1 MNQLILWRKMIVFII
16 LFLFSPFFSAWSGEY
31 SNTGFYYPLKDDN
44 PDFEQCG
51 RWLERPTSSGGCY
64 PSSGVYH
71 TGSDMMA
78 SLGTNVYAISDG
90 VVKIRST
97 NDWGSGNV
105 ALLIEHKTI
114 EDGDFRA
121 LYGHIVSN
129 KNVGDEVRAGEK
141 IGEIGSW
148 NGGDHLHFGI
158 LSPGLNLPFNASY
171 FGRWFDSE
179 YGVPNGSGYYDN
191 GFVDPIWFISYKT
204 SNNWISK
211 SEIDSADLVSPIIQT
226 NPHFLDLCIRAYPDS
241 RCTGILNYIE
251 CAKEKNSNC
260 IPISSDHSSCPEC
273 AGGDSSGG
281 GPSNPNINSTDIHIT
296 HCKIRPYKE
305 GSWHHEVDVDMA
317 PGQTFEFEI
326 EGRVRNKSNY
336 DLDDVDIDYCFVK
349 DDKDFDVSSQDRMRL
364 DDDQVDIKEGDKES
378 KHTRRSWVTIAS
390 DLSEITVETDDRG
403 SFDLPITQENLD
415 DEEITLYFYLDVETE
430 DEEDRDVSDEAKTD
444 EYGKLEIHL
453 NLPQPPPA
461 DLNLSVPSDQRY
473 VGDAIKNVFTGK
485 AIEIPVVVQ
494 MSGQDTI
501 VSYPDISLVLTGPEF
516 QSPQTLTSMSANYS
530 DLNAD
535 GEDVLTVQISS
546 INIPGDYYLKVCI
559 DPQEYITETN
569 ENDNCNYVHF
579 VVKKR
584 KSLAPINYL
593 LFQSN

>member
-1 MNQLILWRKMIVFII
+1 LNQLILWRKMIVFII

-305 GSWHHEVDVDMA
+305 GSWHEEVDVDMA
-317 PGQTFEFEI
+317 PGQVYDI
-326 EGRVRNKSNY
+326 EMEVRVRNKSNH
-336 DLDDVDIDYCFVK
+336 DLQDIDVDYLVVKDKKDFNPDKRYRLEDEDVDID
-349 DDKDFDVSSQDRMRL
+349 
-364 DDDQVDIKEGDKES
+364 EGEKES
-378 KHTRRSWVTIAS
+378 KHSGRIRISISA
-390 DLSEITVETDDRG
+390 DLKTITVAG
-403 SFDLPITQENLD
+403 KHSFSFSITEQNRREK
-415 DEEITLYFYLDVETE
+415 EITLYFYTDIETE
-430 DEEDRDVSDEAKTD
+430 DGDDRDVSDENKSD
-444 EYGKLEIHL
+444 ERGKLEIHL
-453 NLPQPPPA
+453 NLPEPPPA
-461 DLNLSVPSDQRY
+461 VLNLIVPSEQEYNHDLSQR
-473 VGDAIKNVFTGK
+473 VF
-485 AIEIPVVVQ
+485 INQDFEIPVKIEK
-494 MSGQDTI
+494 SGLANLTNYPE
-501 VSYPDISLVLTGPEF
+501 VSFVLSGPEF
-516 QSPQTLTSMSANYS
+516 EKPQKLDLLWADYAN
-530 DLNAD
+530 LNSN
-535 GEDVLTVQISS
+535 GEDIVNIEIDAISTAGEYRLDICVDS
-546 INIPGDYYLKVCI
+546 SNYI
-559 DPQEYITETN
+559 DETS
-569 ENDNCNYVHF
+569 ENDNCSFIEFNVDR
-579 VVKKR
+579 R
-584 KSLAPINYL
+584 KSLSPAIYL
-593 LFQSN
+593 LLNSN